1 MGLGS
6 KQVTQSS
13 EIEVKIFIKYEKT
26 KPKSSWAKPIAN
38 TCLLQS
44 MSLSPIKL
52 TVQREVKFIES
63 FTPSPPIAT
72 AYRYMY
78 LYIKLIFRDIWSK
91 NNPATCLT
99 NSIVLWPEWNDV
111 PGHVERDWREPI
123 YNRSYTILLPIVQR
137 SAKFTE
143 IELLILIANK
153 DFTHKIVLT
162 CNIVVMNLLVTQE
175 IKFTK
180 SQPSW

>member
-6 KQVTQSS
+6 KRVTQSS

-44 MSLSPIKL
+44 MSLFPIKL
-52 TVQREVKFIES
+52 TVQREVQFIES
-63 FTPSPPIAT
+63 SIPSPPIAT

-78 LYIKLIFRDIWSK
+78 LYIILIFRDIWSYPCNLSHK
-91 NNPATCLT
+91 FHSFVTWVKRCTCY
-99 NSIVLWPEWNDV
+99 
-111 PGHVERDWREPI
+111 VERDRREPI

-162 CNIVVMNLLVTQE
+162 CNIVVMNYLVTQE
-175 IKFTK
+175 IGFTE